1 MRAGGASFKFS
12 GSFWRYVDESIGS
25 DHLNLNLNETQCR
38 TKSIAARMDMMT
50 TLLDA
55 AIYVH
60 AAYAAKLKVKLEDKY
75 EPIHLIS
82 FQR

>member
-1 MRAGGASFKFS
+1 
-12 GSFWRYVDESIGS
+12 
-25 DHLNLNLNETQCR
+25 
-38 TKSIAARMDMMT
+38 MDMMT

>member
-1 MRAGGASFKFS
+1 M
-12 GSFWRYVDESIGS
+12 IGS